1 MNYNEIEKKWQ
12 DAWEKARI
20 YEVGEDSKKP
30 KFYALS
36 MYSYPSSGIGL
47 HVGHASNYSI
57 TDLFSRYKRM
67 QGFNV
72 LHPTGFDSFGL
83 PAENAAIKNHSHPK
97 LFTEKAIKIA
107 IEQLK
112 QLGLSYDW
120 SRIIYSHDPNYYK
133 WNQWLFLQ
141 MYKKGLA
148 YKKVA
153 PVNWCPKCNTVL
165 ANEQVVN
172 GCCWRHEDTEVEI
185 KELNQWFYKTTKYAK
200 DLVKG
205 LDKLDW
211 PEEVKQMQRNWIG
224 ESEGTI
230 VNFKLKDTK
239 EEIPIFT
246 TRVDT
251 IYGVTFMVFAPEHP
265 KVQELVKGTKHE
277 KEVKEFTKKVLIQD
291 KFTRTAEDTEKEG
304 IFTGKYAINPLTND
318 EIPIYIGNF
327 VVPDYGGGAVMAVPA
342 HDQRDFEF
350 AKKYDIPIKTVI
362 VPKNKEIKEVT
373 HAYMEDGI
381 LINSDKFN
389 KLNNRKAIK
398 EITNYLEKKKLGKK
412 TIQYRLR
419 DWLLSRQR
427 YWGTPIPI
435 LYCNKCGIM
444 PEDEKNLPVKL
455 PDNVTFVEGKNPL
468 ETHEEFQNATCPKCK
483 GKAKRETDTMDTFI
497 DSSWYFLRF
506 ADPHNDKKIFSKK
519 NADYWMPI
527 DLYVG
532 GKEHATGHLIY
543 SRFITK
549 VLKDLKLTSIAE
561 PAKKLFN
568 QGMMHKEGVVMS
580 KSKGNVVTQKEIA
593 EKYGIDT
600 ARFFLFSISSP
611 EKDKEWSDKG
621 MEGSFRVINKILPL
635 TEKEFSKDSTPEL
648 GNIQNK
654 TIKNI
659 TETIENLQYNLSTIY
674 LTEYINFLSRNKITK
689 ESVETL
695 AKLLSPF
702 TPHIAEEIW
711 EKLGNKKFVLEE
723 KWPNYSEEKI
733 NPEIDAQEEL
743 VKNTI
748 NDVKAIIKLVKIE
761 PKKATISIADGWK
774 YELIKNLKEEMKKTR
789 DLGKLMRKL
798 MDKERA
804 KEISKI
810 IPPLL
815 RNESKIP
822 KVVLTQ
828 QKEFRVLDKNKE
840 LLEKELN
847 LEIEIKRNHDKAMP
861 SKPSIKIE

>member
-1 MNYNEIEKKWQ
+1 MNYNKIESKWQ
-12 DAWEKARI
+12 DAWEKAQI
-20 YEVGEDSKKP
+20 YEVDEDSKKK
-30 KFYALS
+30 KFYCLS
-36 MYSYPSSGIGL
+36 MYPYPSGSGL
-47 HVGHASNYSI
+47 HIGHASNFSI
-57 TDLFSRYKRM
+57 TDVFSRFKRM

-72 LHPTGFDSFGL
+72 LHPMGFDSFGL
-83 PAENAAIKNHSHPK
+83 PAENAAIKNNSHPR
-97 LFTEKAIKIA
+97 LFTEKAIKNFK
-107 IEQLK
+107 K
-112 QLGLSYDW
+112 QMKELGLSYDW
-120 SRIIYSHDPNYYK
+120 SRMIYSHDPNYYK

-148 YKKVA
+148 YKKTA
-153 PVNWCPKCNTVL
+153 PVNWCNECNTVL

-172 GCCWRHEDTEVEI
+172 GCCWRHEDTEVEL
-185 KELNQWFYKTTKYAK
+185 KELNQWFYKTTDYAK
-200 DLVKG
+200 DLVKD
-205 LDKLDW
+205 LEKLDW
-211 PEEVKQMQRNWIG
+211 PEEIKQMQRNWIG

-230 VNFKLKDTK
+230 VNFKLKDSK

-265 KVQELVKGTKHE
+265 KVQELVKGTKYE
-277 KEVKEFTKKVLIQD
+277 KEVKEFTKKVMLQD
-291 KFTRTAEDTEKEG
+291 KFTRTSDDVEKEG

-318 EIPIYIGNF
+318 EIPIYLGNF

-350 AKKYDIPIKTVI
+350 AKKYDIPIKIVI
-362 VPKNKEIKEVT
+362 TPKVKKISELE
-373 HAYMEDGI
+373 HAYIKDGI

-389 KLNNRKAIK
+389 NLNNGKAIQ
-398 EITNYLEKKKLGKK
+398 EITKHLEKNKLGKA
-412 TIQYRLR
+412 TINYRLR

-435 LYCNKCGIM
+435 LYCDKCGLV
-444 PEDEKNLPVKL
+444 PENEKNLPIKL
-455 PDNVTFVEGKNPL
+455 PEDVNFKSGGNPL
-468 ETHEEFQNATCPKCK
+468 ETSEEYKNAICPKCK
-483 GKAKRETDTMDTFI
+483 GKARRETDTMDTFI
-497 DSSWYFLRF
+497 DSSWYFLRYL
-506 ADPHNDKKIFSKK
+506 DPNNEKEIFSKK
-519 NADYWMPI
+519 KADYWMPI
-527 DLYVG
+527 DLYIG

-543 SRFITK
+543 CRFITK
-549 VLKDLKLTSIAE
+549 VLKDLKLLKTKE
-561 PAKKLFN
+561 PIQKLFN
-568 QGMMHKEGVVMS
+568 QGMLHKNGVVMS
-580 KSKGNVVTQKEIA
+580 KSKGNVVTQEEIS

-611 EKDKEWSDKG
+611 EKDKEWADKG
-621 MEGSFRVINKILPL
+621 IEGSFRVINKILPL
-635 TEKEFSKDSTPEL
+635 AEKEFTKDSSPEL
-648 GNIQNK
+648 DNIQNK
-654 TIKNI
+654 TIKKL
-659 TETIENLQYNLSTIY
+659 TETIEKLQYNLSTIY
-674 LTEYINFLSRNKITK
+674 LTEYINFLSRNEITK

-702 TPHIAEEIW
+702 TPHIAEELW

-723 KWPNYSEEKI
+723 KWPEYSEDKI

-743 VKNTI
+743 IKNTI

-774 YELIKNLKEEMKKTR
+774 YELIKNLKEEIKNTR
-789 DLGKLMRKL
+789 DLGKLMKKL
-798 MDKERA
+798 MDKEHA

-810 IPPLL
+810 IPALL
-815 RNESKIP
+815 KNESKIP

-828 QKEFRVLDKNKE
+828 QKEFRVLEKNKE

-847 LEIEIKRNHDKAMP
+847 LEIEIKRNNERAMP